1 MDALSADVLSGRL
14 RPGRRVDLGHYATI
28 WNVSLTPLRDAAK
41 QLEVLGFLKVSC
53 HGAASLS
60 PS

>member
-1 MDALSADVLSGRL
+1 MLSGRL